1 MYHMPPYSHI
11 GTSLDSDTPS
21 ILRKHKAQQIPMT
34 FKRPFSLLILVI
46 LSTLTILPVSTSW
59 ATVYVYERADGSKLI
74 TDQKSK
80 KVGLRLKKSYKTE
93 PYRSSKGRNAPYR
106 AQPIKS
112 QYDALIVNTSLK
124 YDLEPSFIKAIIH
137 VESAFDKYAL
147 SHAGAMGLM
156 QLMPATAASYQLNQK
171 QFDANRNIEAGVQHL
186 KDLMDRYD
194 NDKKLSLAAYNAGAG
209 AVSRYNG
216 VPPYDET
223 LDYIKKVM
231 KLYGLYKN
239 AI

>member
-1 MYHMPPYSHI
+1 MYHMQRFSHI
-11 GTSLDSDTPS
+11 ATYIDSGTLS
-21 ILRKHKAQQIPMT
+21 ILTKYKTKLRSMT
-34 FKRPFSLLILVI
+34 MKWPFSLLMLVV
-46 LSTLTILPVSTSW
+46 LTTLTILPVACSW
-59 ATVYVYERADGSKLI
+59 ATVYVYERTDGSKLI
-74 TDQKSK
+74 TDRKSK
-80 KVGLRLKKSYKTE
+80 KAGLKLKKSYKTE
-93 PYRSSKGRNAPYR
+93 PYRSSKSRNAPYR

-156 QLMPATAASYQLNQK
+156 QLMPATAANYQLNQN
-171 QFDANRNIEAGVQHL
+171 QFDANRNIEVGVQHL

-231 KLYGLYKN
+231 KLYVLYKN
-239 AI
+239 TI

>member
-1 MYHMPPYSHI
+1 M
-11 GTSLDSDTPS
+11 
-21 ILRKHKAQQIPMT
+21 PMT
-34 FKRPFSLLILVI
+34 LKRPFSLLILVI

-74 TDQKSK
+74 TDRKSK
-80 KVGLRLKKSYKTE
+80 KAGLRLKKSYKTE
-93 PYRSSKGRNAPYR
+93 PYRSPKGRDAPYR
-106 AQPIKS
+106 AQRIKS

-156 QLMPATAASYQLNQK
+156 QLMPATAANYQLNQN
-171 QFDANRNIEAGVQHL
+171 QFDANRNIEVGVQHL

-216 VPPYDET
+216 VPPYAET

-231 KLYGLYKN
+231 TLYRLYKN
-239 AI
+239 TN